1 MYDNLNPDKGLSN
14 ARQIV
19 GFINRL
25 IHAYEMIDNTII
37 WAIIKNH
44 LESLKQEVFGK
55 NSINWLFTIFV
66 DTLNL
71 T

>member
-19 GFINRL
+19 GFRDRL